1 MHIDDDLADT
11 AFHIVGTDPTHGY
24 ETWLDAW
31 HRCAAGDAFSHPDY
45 LATLAAEGETPL
57 AAVFDD
63 RSGSHVLY
71 AFLLR
76 EVTHDACGRPVTS
89 ECYDVAAPL
98 LYGGPLL
105 SLGHRAD
112 TAEVSDRFWRRF
124 RHWALD
130 KGVVTEFHRENPL
143 ADSSLGYPG
152 DHIEQAPHAVKRLE
166 GRTIDELLA
175 DASKSYRR
183 TLRKAESSGIQV
195 VVDESGERLED
206 FLRLHRETLDRN
218 GADER
223 FYLDR
228 DYFAM
233 LHREFAGSFA
243 YIYALEDGRATS
255 VEFILFCNDIAYALL
270 GASDAQGLRSGA
282 NSYLVMQ
289 AFLYAQS
296 RGVADYV
303 LTGGVTNTEDD
314 SLLRYKLSMAKSGR
328 RRYRTAQQVID
339 PARYSELSCPHTT
352 DSFFPVYRSAQHSC
366 THQGETESRTTEVSA

>member
-1 MHIDDDLADT
+1 M
-11 AFHIVGTDPTHGY
+11 
-24 ETWLDAW
+24 
-31 HRCAAGDAFSHPDY
+31 
-45 LATLAAEGETPL
+45 
-57 AAVFDD
+57 
-63 RSGSHVLY
+63 
-71 AFLLR
+71 
-76 EVTHDACGRPVTS
+76 
-89 ECYDVAAPL
+89 
-98 LYGGPLL
+98 
-105 SLGHRAD
+105 GHRAD
-112 TAEVSDRFWRRF
+112 IVEVSDRFWRRF

-206 FLRLHRETLDRN
+206 FLRPHRETLDRN

-233 LHREFAGSFA
+233 LHREFAGDFA
-243 YIYALEDGRATS
+243 YVYALEDGRATS

-270 GASDAQGLRSGA
+270 GASDAQGLRSGSEQLPRHA
-282 NSYLVMQ
+282 GVPLRPVPWSRRLRAHRRSDEHRGRQPPALQ
-289 AFLYAQS
+289 AVDGQIRAPTLSHGAADHRSEALLGAEPPAHHGQLLPRLSIRAQQPHAS
-296 RGVADYV
+296 GRDREPDV
-303 LTGGVTNTEDD
+303 GGVG
-314 SLLRYKLSMAKSGR
+314 M
-328 RRYRTAQQVID
+328 TAQWKVLWAEAATDREEWIGLWSTSAERHPFAHPD
-339 PARYSELSCPHTT
+339 VCSLRAPGT
-352 DSFFPVYRSAQHSC
+352 DSSPPRS
-366 THQGETESRTTEVSA
+366 